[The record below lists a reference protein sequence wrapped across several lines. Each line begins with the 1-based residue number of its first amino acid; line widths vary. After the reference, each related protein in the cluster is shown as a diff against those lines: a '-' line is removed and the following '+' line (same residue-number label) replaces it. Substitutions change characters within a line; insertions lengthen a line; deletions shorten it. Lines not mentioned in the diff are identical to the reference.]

1 MTSVIKR
8 NGETPAK
15 PASPAIDKAAVKAR
29 RVMNKGLLP
38 EKGARAQI
46 DFKNGT
52 LR

>member
-1 MTSVIKR
+1 
-8 NGETPAK
+8 
-15 PASPAIDKAAVKAR
+15 VKAR